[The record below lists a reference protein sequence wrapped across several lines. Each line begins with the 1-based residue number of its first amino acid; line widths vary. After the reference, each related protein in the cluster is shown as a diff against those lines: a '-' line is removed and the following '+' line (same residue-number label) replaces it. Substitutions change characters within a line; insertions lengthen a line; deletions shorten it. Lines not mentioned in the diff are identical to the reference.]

1 MCEYCRSYPH
11 LPGCPNEPAV
21 QKPCLICGRM
31 RDEEDLVRGI
41 CGGCLKDS
49 YTLQR
54 GRAYAAETGA
64 EFVQWA
70 YGVEI
75 EGCRENRDRVAEIL
89 LRDFLGPGFEEDPDR
104 PGMLRDYCLEDWNGW
119 SRFLREAMG

>member
-1 MCEYCRSYPH
+1 MGE
-11 LPGCPNEPAV
+11 
-21 QKPCLICGRM
+21 
-31 RDEEDLVRGI
+31 EEDLVLGI
-41 CGGCLKDS
+41 CDGCLREG
-49 YTLQR
+49 YTPQR

-89 LRDFLGPGFEEDPDR
+89 LGDFFGPAFETDPDR

-119 SRFLREAMG
+119 ARFLREAMG